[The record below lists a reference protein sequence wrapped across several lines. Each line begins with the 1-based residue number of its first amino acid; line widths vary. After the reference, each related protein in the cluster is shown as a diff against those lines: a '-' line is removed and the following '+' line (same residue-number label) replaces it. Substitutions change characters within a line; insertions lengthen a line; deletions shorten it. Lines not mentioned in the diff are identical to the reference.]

1 MRHLTLLLFLATATA
16 LLLAGAGCS
25 DSDSDNNTGTAPLTG
40 TGGMQVF
47 LIDAPGDYEQVN
59 VQVIEVSVHADG
71 EDSISGWHTIAVD
84 TTEVNLLELTDGN
97 YAVLADS
104 TLPAGQYSQ
113 VRLLLGEGNNVVVDG
128 EVHELTVPSGSQTGL
143 KLNHPFTIEDGMTYA
158 VTLDFDAERSVLRTG
173 NGTYKLKPV
182 IRLIVNEHG
191 GSLHGVVE
199 PVAARAFVMTVAG
212 QDTLYAHAD
221 TVTGAYRFAMLPVG
235 SYDLQISA
243 TEGAYLDSTLAGV
256 AVQAGVDTD
265 MGTVVLQ
272 EP

>member
-71 EDSISGWHTIAVD
+71 EDSTSGWHTIAVD

-104 TLPAGQYSQ
+104 TLPSGQYSQ

-191 GSLHGVVE
+191 GSLHGVIE
-199 PVAARAFVMTVAG
+199 PAEALAMVMTVAG
-212 QDTLYAHAD
+212 QDTVYAHAD
-221 TVTGAYRFAMLPVG
+221 SLTGVYGFEMLPAG
-235 SYDLQISA
+235 LYDLEISA
-243 TEGAYLDSTLAGV
+243 TAGAFADTVLTGVEVLAGMDSDLGTLV
-256 AVQAGVDTD
+256 LAG
-265 MGTVVLQ
+265 
-272 EP
+272 E